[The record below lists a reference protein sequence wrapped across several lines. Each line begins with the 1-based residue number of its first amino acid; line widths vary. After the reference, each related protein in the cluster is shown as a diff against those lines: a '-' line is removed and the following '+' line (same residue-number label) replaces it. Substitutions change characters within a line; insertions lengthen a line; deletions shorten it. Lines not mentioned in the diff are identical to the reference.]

1 MILKDASQVTL
12 DYLRRTLAQQ
22 GEVAAFTVE
31 QTQATHALVARV
43 HITYTT
49 KNGTAPEAMF
59 LKCVPAGDSFG
70 SSEVN
75 YYRRDYLGLS
85 DIPIPMCYDAAY
97 DSATGA
103 YHLLLQNLSD
113 THHNNHGTAPTLG
126 YGLTLA
132 EALARLHAPYFS
144 AGALAHIGEYQ
155 PDEPKMQ
162 RYVDVMTLGIE
173 PMLAAVSADITP
185 QQHQLVRDVA
195 HYHPRLLLDRV
206 NDPTGLTLVHGDAN
220 PGNILSPKSGTM
232 PIYLIDRQPFD
243 WSLTV
248 WLGVSDLAYAMVHW
262 WDTPLRREFEIPVLR
277 RYHHAL
283 NALGITNAWDD
294 LWRDYR
300 LCALQSLYVAANWCV
315 DPAQAKSMRWVWWPQ
330 LQKTLAAL
338 EDLQCADLW
347 DS

>member
-12 DYLRRTLAQQ
+12 DYLRRILVQQ

-49 KNGTAPEAMF
+49 KNGTAPEALF

-70 SSEVN
+70 SSEVD

-220 PGNILSPKSGTM
+220 PGNILSS
-232 PIYLIDRQPFD
+232 
-243 WSLTV
+243 
-248 WLGVSDLAYAMVHW
+248 
-262 WDTPLRREFEIPVLR
+262 
-277 RYHHAL
+277 
-283 NALGITNAWDD
+283 
-294 LWRDYR
+294 
-300 LCALQSLYVAANWCV
+300 
-315 DPAQAKSMRWVWWPQ
+315 
-330 LQKTLAAL
+330 QKRNN
-338 EDLQCADLW
+338 ADLSHRSPAVRLVT
-347 DS
+347 DRLAGRERFGVHDGALVGHTTAPRVRDTCIATLSPCLECAGYHQRLG